1 MKRKTETN
9 KWKDSWYVGLSPLAK
24 LLLAYLY
31 DNCDEAGFIDPIF
44 KTWEAEI
51 GINKSQILK
60 SLIELKPALASNKKK
75 LFIKDFLLHQ
85 EKLPLNPENKED
97 RWIITK
103 LESNLDKFS
112 KHESISSILVNK
124 VEKKSPKLTP
134 SNEDNSKFIKPK
146 IEEFIDY
153 YNSIKPDAKKEVIEE
168 LYDYYVSCGWKV
180 GKKAMKDWQ
189 AAVRNALKKV
199 KPINFNN
206 SSKSSNSKIEN
217 IREANDSLTID
228 YDMLGKNT

>member
-60 SLIELKPALASNKKK
+60 SLLELKPALVSNKKK

-97 RWIITK
+97 RWILTK
-103 LESNLDKFS
+103 LESNLEKFS
-112 KHESISSILVNK
+112 KHESISGILLNK
-124 VEKKSPKLTP
+124 VEKKSPEINYGKG
-134 SNEDNSKFIKPK
+134 DIKFVKPK

-153 YNSIKPDAKKEVIEE
+153 YKTINPDANKDKIEE

-180 GKKAMKDWQ
+180 GKKPMKDWQ
-189 AAVRNALKKV
+189 AAIRNALKKT
-199 KPINFNN
+199 KKTNFNN
-206 SSKSSNSKIEN
+206 SDTNNKSKIDN
-217 IREANDSLTID
+217 IREANDTLTID
-228 YDMLGKNT
+228 YDLLGKKQ